1 MLSATKAGYGVEDMR
16 GYHDVGGLPL
26 GTIDRAQHDY
36 ALWEKRV
43 DAMLVLLISNILVG
57 IGVWLMRD
65 KIKAAAKSLEP
76 AARRLAG
83 NPLDVFG
90 TDLPDDAFEG
100 VTNYPHMPEGW
111 RPKRGARD

>member
-1 MLSATKAGYGVEDMR
+1 MKR
-16 GYHDVGGLPL
+16 GGWRPMVKRKDVP
-26 GTIDRAQHDY
+26 
-36 ALWEKRV
+36 
-43 DAMLVLLISNILVG
+43 VLLTVAAVG
-57 IGVWLMRD
+57 IGVGVGMWLMRD

-90 TDLPDDAFEG
+90 TDVPDDAFEG

-111 RPKRGARD
+111 RPKRGMRD

>member
-1 MLSATKAGYGVEDMR
+1 MVKR
-16 GYHDVGGLPL
+16 KDVP
-26 GTIDRAQHDY
+26 
-36 ALWEKRV
+36 
-43 DAMLVLLISNILVG
+43 VLLTVAAVG
-57 IGVWLMRD
+57 LGVGVGMWLMRD
-65 KIKAAAKSLEP
+65 RIRDAAKQVGP

-83 NPLDVFG
+83 NPLDVFS

>member
-1 MLSATKAGYGVEDMR
+1 MVKR
-16 GYHDVGGLPL
+16 KDVP
-26 GTIDRAQHDY
+26 
-36 ALWEKRV
+36 
-43 DAMLVLLISNILVG
+43 VLLTVAAVGLGVG

-76 AARRLAG
+76 AARRFAG